1 MNRQMKAMTNHKLY
15 LAAMSLLAALLSL
28 GGCGGRKETTAKAAS
43 RPAAPIAVRTA
54 VAQERTVER
63 AIRVTGSLLPDD
75 TATVSCE
82 VSGRVAKLHFDFGQP
97 VRKGQVM
104 AELDRQELSLQVDR
118 ARGALEQAMARA
130 GMDRET
136 MKEPDTTP
144 MIRQARAQMEDAL
157 SKYENAKKLV
167 KTGDIAQ
174 ERFNEI
180 EKLYLARKAAYE
192 ATLDDLRTQLALIRS
207 LRAEVALAEKR
218 LRDATIV
225 APFDGIVQVRHVA
238 EGQYVRDNA
247 PIYTLV
253 RAWPLRLRVEI
264 PESAVSHARI
274 GATLVFTTSAA
285 PGVEFRATIRHL
297 NPSLDPRSR
306 ILTAEGRIETRDER
320 LKPGAFVQ
328 VRLVTDPAFRVV
340 SIPRAAVYTVA
351 GLNKFFTIENGKA
364 VEHRIPEILSTDGFV
379 EIPPGIIEAGAVVA
393 VSSVPM
399 LTDGSAVTVRQ

>member
-1 MNRQMKAMTNHKLY
+1 MRDGRWNWAITGLT
-15 LAAMSLLAALLSL
+15 ASLFALTA
-28 GGCGGRKETTAKAAS
+28 CGGKEETTAKAAS

-54 VAQERTVER
+54 LAQERTVER
-63 AIRVTGSLLPDD
+63 SIRVTGSLLADD
-75 TATVSCE
+75 TTTVSCE
-82 VSGRVAKLHFDFGQP
+82 VAGRVAKLHFDFGQS

-104 AELDRQELSLQVDR
+104 AELDRLELTLQLER
-118 ARGALEQAMARA
+118 ARAGLEQAMARV

-136 MKEPDTTP
+136 MREPDTTP
-144 MIRQARAQMEDAL
+144 MIRQARALMEDAL
-157 SKYENAKKLV
+157 SKYESARKLV

-180 EKLYLARKAAYE
+180 EKAYLARKAAYE

-218 LRDATIV
+218 LRDAAII

-247 PIYTLV
+247 PMYTLV

-264 PESAVSHARI
+264 PEPAVPYARI

-285 PGVEFRATIRHL
+285 PDAEFRASIRTL

-306 ILTAEGRIETRDER
+306 ILTAEARIEARDER

-364 VEHRIPEILSTDGFV
+364 VEHRIPEILASNGFV

-399 LTDGSAVTVRQ
+399 LSDGAAVTIRQ

>member
-1 MNRQMKAMTNHKLY
+1 MATHKAY
-15 LAAMSLLAALLSL
+15 LAVSGLLAGALIL
-28 GGCGGRKETTAKAAS
+28 GGCSGQKETTAKAAS

-63 AIRVTGSLLPDD
+63 AIMVTGSLLPDD
-75 TATVSCE
+75 TTTVSCE
-82 VSGRVAKLHFDFGQP
+82 VAGRVAKLLFDFGQP
-97 VRKGQVM
+97 VRKGQLM
-104 AELDRQELSLQVDR
+104 AELDKQELALQLER
-118 ARGALEQAMARA
+118 ARAALDQAMARV

-136 MKEPDTTP
+136 MREPDSTP

-180 EKLYLARKAAYE
+180 EKMYLARKAAYE

-218 LRDATIV
+218 LRDASII

-285 PGVEFRATIRHL
+285 AGAEFRATIRNL

-306 ILTAEGRIETRDER
+306 ILVAEARIETRDER

-340 SIPRAAVYTVA
+340 SIPRAAVYSVA
-351 GLNKFFTIENGKA
+351 GLNKFFTIEKGKA
-364 VEHRIPEILSTDGFV
+364 VEHRIPEILASDGFV
-379 EIPPGIIEAGAVVA
+379 EIPPGVIEPGAVVA
-393 VSSVPM
+393 ISSVPM
-399 LTDGSAVTVRQ
+399 LSDGSAVTIRQ

>member
-1 MNRQMKAMTNHKLY
+1 MNSYRMFWMVSGLTA
-15 LAAMSLLAALLSL
+15 AALAL
-28 GGCGGRKETTAKAAS
+28 GGCGGHKETTANAAS
-43 RPAAPIAVRTA
+43 RPAAPVAVRTA

-63 AIRVTGSLLPDD
+63 AIMVTGSLLPDD
-75 TATVSCE
+75 STTVSCE
-82 VSGRVAKLHFDFGQP
+82 VPGRVAKLHFDFGQA

-104 AELDRQELSLQVDR
+104 AELDRQELTLQLER
-118 ARGALEQAMARA
+118 ARAALEQAMARV

-136 MKEPDTTP
+136 MKEPESTP

-180 EKLYLARKAAYE
+180 EKAYLARKAAYE

-218 LRDATIV
+218 LRDATVI
-225 APFDGIVQVRHVA
+225 APMDGVVQTRHVA

-253 RAWPLRLRVEI
+253 KPWPLRLRVEI
-264 PESAVSHARI
+264 PEPAVGLARV
-274 GATLVFTTSAA
+274 GSTLVFTTSAA
-285 PGVEFRATIRHL
+285 PGADFRATIRTL
-297 NPSLDPRSR
+297 NPSLDPRAR
-306 ILTAEGRIETRDER
+306 TLTAEARIESRDER
-320 LKPGAFVQ
+320 LKPGSFVQ

-351 GLNKFFTIENGKA
+351 GLNKFFSIQNGKA
-364 VEHRIPEILSTDGFV
+364 VEHRIPEILGSNGQV
-379 EIPPGIIEAGAVVA
+379 EIPPGIIEAGTVVA
-393 VSSVPM
+393 VSSVP
-399 LTDGSAVTVRQ
+399 LLSDGAAVTVRQ

>member
-1 MNRQMKAMTNHKLY
+1 MRDRRWNWAITGLT
-15 LAAMSLLAALLSL
+15 ASLLALLA
-28 GGCGGRKETTAKAAS
+28 CGGKEETTASAAS
-43 RPAAPIAVRTA
+43 RPAAPVAVRTA
-54 VAQERTVER
+54 AAQERTVER
-63 AIRVTGSLLPDD
+63 SIRVTGSLLPDD
-75 TATVSCE
+75 TTTVSCE
-82 VSGRVAKLHFDFGQP
+82 VAGRVAKLHFDFGQS

-104 AELDRQELSLQVDR
+104 AELDRLELTLQLER
-118 ARGALEQAMARA
+118 TRGALEQAMARA
-130 GMDRET
+130 GMDKET
-136 MKEPDTTP
+136 MKEPETTP

-157 SKYENAKKLV
+157 SKYENARKLV

-180 EKLYLARKAAYE
+180 EKAYLARKAAYE

-207 LRAEVALAEKR
+207 LRAEVSLAEKR
-218 LRDATIV
+218 LRDASII
-225 APFDGIVQVRHVA
+225 APFDGVVQVRHVA

-247 PIYTLV
+247 PMYTLV

-264 PESAVSHARI
+264 PEPAVPHARI
-274 GATLVFTTSAA
+274 GATLVFVTSAA
-285 PGVEFRATIRHL
+285 PGAEFRATIRNL

-306 ILTAEGRIETRDER
+306 ILTAEARIDTRDER

-364 VEHRIPEILSTDGFV
+364 VEHRIPEILASNGFV

-399 LTDGSAVTVRQ
+399 LSDGAAVTIRQ